1 MKKPKRF
8 ILNLYEIL
16 ELQDPNLQNLI
27 YWVDNGQAFS
37 FQRISEFQ
45 TRILQQY
52 FRTSNVHS
60 FLRQLCLYGFKMR
73 KNDQNNKEYY
83 HQNFKK
89 GRYKEL
95 LKIKRGKQIN
105 QNYEQQFSS
114 AGFAEQNY
122 LLQEK
127 LKYLQEQQQ
136 IIQQQLRIQCQIQL
150 LIAQKI
156 GKMVD
161 VFWIMK
167 EFHENETQQR
177 FKSTFFTVLLG
188 YKPSIEL
195 LQEIFQDLNSP
206 ISEFL
211 FSPYVFGFSQ

>member
-1 MKKPKRF
+1 MKNPKKF

-16 ELQDPNLQNLI
+16 EDPNLQYLV

-37 FQRISEFQ
+37 FQRNSEFE
-45 TRILQQY
+45 TRILQKY
-52 FRTSNVHS
+52 FRTTNVHS

-73 KNDQNNKEYY
+73 KNDKNSKEYY

-89 GRYKEL
+89 GRFKDL
-95 LKIKRGKQIN
+95 LKIKRGNHTN
-105 QNYEQQFSS
+105 QNPDQQFNI
-114 AGFAEQNY
+114 AGFAEQNF

-156 GKMVD
+156 GKIVD
-161 VFWIMK
+161 LFVVLK

-177 FKSTFFTVLLG
+177 FKFTFLSVLFG
-188 YKPSIEL
+188 YKPSMEF
-195 LQEIFQDLNSP
+195 LQDTFIDMNSP
-206 ISEFL
+206 MSEFL
-211 FSPYVFGFSQ
+211 FSPNVFPFIQ

>member
-1 MKKPKRF
+1 MKKPKKF

-16 ELQDPNLQNLI
+16 EDPNLQYLI

-73 KNDQNNKEYY
+73 KNDRNKKEYY

-89 GRYKEL
+89 GQFKDLFR
-95 LKIKRGKQIN
+95 IKRGKQII
-105 QNYEQQFSS
+105 QISEQQFSTS
-114 AGFAEQNY
+114 GLIEQNII
-122 LLQEK
+122 LQEK
-127 LKYLQEQQQ
+127 LKCLQEQQQ
-136 IIQQQLRIQCQIQL
+136 IIQQQLRIQCKIQL

-161 VFWIMK
+161 VFLALK
-167 EFHENETQQR
+167 EFHENESQLR
-177 FKSTFFTVLLG
+177 FKYNFLTVLFG
-188 YKPSIEL
+188 YKPSMEY
-195 LQEIFQDLNSP
+195 LQETFKDMNSP
-206 ISEFL
+206 MPEFL
-211 FSPYVFGFSQ
+211 FSPNVFPFI